1 MTDKDQKKFRITQ
14 NLVVIVYRG
23 DAEEI
28 NFEEEKAKLLK
39 LLSKT

>member
-1 MTDKDQKKFRITQ
+1 MSDKDKKKFRITQ
-14 NLVVIVYRG
+14 NVIIIVYRG

-28 NFEEEKAKLLK
+28 DLEEEKAKLLK